1 MFSSTTRTIASHIG
15 RKTLPW
21 LDALGRTFF
30 IHGEIN
36 LELNNQAMRK
46 QIQTL
51 NALKRIEVKIEN
63 LRLEFKATGHPRKHC
78 MDEILSLVDVVNK
91 NMRGKIT

>member
-1 MFSSTTRTIASHIG
+1 ME
-15 RKTLPW
+15 
-21 LDALGRTFF
+21 
-30 IHGEIN
+30 IHNSE
-36 LELNNQAMRK
+36 AMRK

-51 NALKRIEVKIEN
+51 NAMRRIEVKVEN

-78 MDEILSLVDVVNK
+78 MDEILSLVEVVNK